1 MSQLYTDAINEQLNE
16 LGYPVKLAGLE
27 YSIGVDKKG
36 ISLNFGGYSDR
47 ILELVRTITP
57 QLKTIK
63 IDQETFESLK
73 ERRLRRYKN
82 FSFQQPYQQAFYY
95 RSLLLEAKK
104 HSIWEYAEEI
114 SKIRLRD
121 LVTKADF
128 RYFLSILPNLSL
140 IHI

>member
-1 MSQLYTDAINEQLNE
+1 MFRIHSPKVYESAKNAVLSQLYTDAINEQLNE

-104 HSIWEYAEEI
+104 HSIG
-114 SKIRLRD
+114 SMLRKY
-121 LVTKADF
+121 LKSAFVT
-128 RYFLSILPNLSL
+128 
-140 IHI
+140 

>member
-1 MSQLYTDAINEQLNE
+1 MFRIHSPKVYESAKNAVLSQLYTDAINEQLNE

-57 QLKTIK
+57 QLKTIQ

-82 FSFQQPYQQAFYY
+82 FSSNNPISRHFITAAYCLKQKNTASGSMLRKYLKSAF
-95 RSLLLEAKK
+95 
-104 HSIWEYAEEI
+104 
-114 SKIRLRD
+114 
-121 LVTKADF
+121 VT
-128 RYFLSILPNLSL
+128 
-140 IHI
+140 

>member
-1 MSQLYTDAINEQLNE
+1 M
-16 LGYPVKLAGLE
+16 
-27 YSIGVDKKG
+27 
-36 ISLNFGGYSDR
+36 
-47 ILELVRTITP
+47 
-57 QLKTIK
+57 KTIK

-121 LVTKADF
+121 LKQFAASLYDRHYAEGF
-128 RYFLSILPNLSL
+128 IFGNLPEDMAEDAISILLKIWRKSIAREDHFRERVIQIDPGKTHTLVEK
-140 IHI
+140 